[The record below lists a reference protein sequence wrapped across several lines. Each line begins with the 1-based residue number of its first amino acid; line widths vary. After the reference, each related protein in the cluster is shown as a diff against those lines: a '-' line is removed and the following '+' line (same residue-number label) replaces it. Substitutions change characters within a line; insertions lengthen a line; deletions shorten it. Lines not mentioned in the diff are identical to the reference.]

1 MAAFF
6 LATESFD
13 TPPPLPFPL
22 HSPFILE
29 SALFYKRSP
38 SVIMASWTPVLVCL
52 TRARILHIFEL
63 DTVRI
68 ISFNFHII
76 LTDPIDYTIVICTI
90 TSL

>member
-38 SVIMASWTPVLVCL
+38 SVILASWTPVLVCL

-63 DTVRI
+63 DTVSI
-68 ISFNFHII
+68 FNYHII
-76 LTDPIDYTIVICTI
+76 LTEPFDYAIVIRTVS
-90 TSL
+90 SL